1 MQHCTVL
8 GIQQEPVGK
17 TQRIVSVL
25 LQQSSD
31 GIMNDDND
39 FGAAQ
44 KHWNSH
50 HVVRQRQCL
59 TVCGNNGDPIALGE
73 LCFVF
78 GCKQTS

>member
-25 LQQSSD
+25 LQQSID

-39 FGAAQ
+39 FEKPGRWASIRLIEDDGVMLRPGQ
-44 KHWNSH
+44 LDINNNI
-50 HVVRQRQCL
+50 CL
-59 TVCGNNGDPIALGE
+59 TLCG
-73 LCFVF
+73 
-78 GCKQTS
+78 KS